1 MAHNQRAMTKRTL
14 DPDVD
19 ADTLTR
25 QAAGDYRSADGRF
38 TVRQADQGW
47 FLVDTSQTNEFGQ
60 ELIHGPFRSLKA
72 VREAMPGAR
81 TQKVVPLRRT
91 TANAR
96 GRARKEE
103 PPPPPPSWIDQ
114 LPMPEGRAVRK
125 LIAALE
131 REGVADAEDLVRR
144 DRDGLLPAVA
154 TRLITARLAALV
166 DDADE
171 TDRKGMRALVQR
183 VAEVLTSE
191 GSALRDPLPSAF
203 MRRGTDPPIWAP
215 RAPEERAARAS

>member
-1 MAHNQRAMTKRTL
+1 MAHNQRAMPKRTP
-14 DPDVD
+14 DPDAD

-154 TRLITARLAALV
+154 TRLITARLATLV

-191 GSALRDPLPSAF
+191 GSALRDPLPRWILVEVRPDDDEPTQ
-203 MRRGTDPPIWAP
+203 RRIDLGT
-215 RAPEERAARAS
+215 